1 MKKTAFVLA
10 PISVIALA
18 APSPLDRLPAGPAG
32 AIVRRAIDHT
42 GGWEAWASKKTVQFR
57 KTVVRYRPDGSVE
70 RRRVQFH
77 RYVLR
82 PEMKGRIE
90 FEEDGKKIVF
100 VNSGNQALKL
110 VDGRAAPAQ
119 EDINSA
125 RNNTFG
131 SHYVFSMPFKLTD
144 PGVHLEPAGE
154 ERVGKGSVAQK
165 VRVTYDKGAGDA
177 GGMHVWTY
185 YFEKTT
191 GRLVANNL
199 QYEAAKY
206 DYTEYLDEKPV
217 AGLLLPMKR
226 LGYEA
231 DAKGKKG
238 RRNSEILYEDVRFD
252 VPMEDALFALP
263 RR

>member
-1 MKKTAFVLA
+1 MTKTAFLVA
-10 PISVIALA
+10 PLSLFALA

-42 GGWEAWASKKTVQFR
+42 GGWPAWASKKTVEFR
-57 KTVVRYRPDGSVE
+57 KTVIKYRPDGTVE
-70 RRRVQFH
+70 RRRVQTH

-82 PEMKGRIE
+82 PQMKGRIE
-90 FEEDGKKIVF
+90 FEEDGKKIVY
-100 VNSGNQALKL
+100 VNSGGQAVKL
-110 VDGRAAPAQ
+110 VDGKLAPTQ
-119 EDINSA
+119 EDTNSA

-131 SHYVFSMPFKLTD
+131 SHYVFTMPFKLTD
-144 PGVHLEPAGE
+144 PGAHLEPAGD
-154 ERVGKGSVAQK
+154 ERFGKTRVEK

-185 YFEKTT
+185 YFDKAS

-199 QYEAAKY
+199 RYDASKY
-206 DYTEYLDEKPV
+206 DYTEYLDERPV
-217 AGLLLPMKR
+217 AGLLLPMRR

-231 DAKGKKG
+231 DEKGKKG

-252 VPMEDALFALP
+252 VPMADALFALP

>member
-1 MKKTAFVLA
+1 VKKAAFLPAVFCLLALA
-10 PISVIALA
+10 PA
-18 APSPLDRLPAGPAG
+18 SPLDRLPAGPAG
-32 AIVRRAIDHT
+32 VIVRRAIDHT
-42 GGWEAWASKKTVQFR
+42 GGWAAWDSKRTVQFKKTVI
-57 KTVVRYRPDGSVE
+57 RYRPDGSVE

-90 FEEDGKKIVF
+90 FEEDGRRIVF
-100 VNSGNQALKL
+100 INSGGQAVKV
-110 VDGRAAPAQ
+110 VDGKLASTQ
-119 EDINSA
+119 DDTNSA

-154 ERVGKGSVAQK
+154 ERLGKTRVEK

-185 YFEKTT
+185 YFDKAT

-199 QYEAAKY
+199 KYESAKY
-206 DYTEYLDEKPV
+206 DYTEYLDERPI
-217 AGLLLPMKR
+217 AGLNLPMRR

-231 DAKGKKG
+231 DERGKKG

-252 VPMEDALFALP
+252 APMADALFALP

>member
-1 MKKTAFVLA
+1 MKKGAFLFAPLSVLT
-10 PISVIALA
+10 LA

-42 GGWEAWASKKTVQFR
+42 GGWPAWSSKKTVEFR
-57 KTVVRYRPDGSVE
+57 KTVIRYRPDGSVE

-90 FEEDGKKIVF
+90 FEEDGKKIVYI
-100 VNSGNQALKL
+100 NSGGQAVKV
-110 VDGRAAPAQ
+110 VDGRLAPAQ
-119 EDINSA
+119 EDTNSA

-131 SHYVFSMPFKLTD
+131 SHYVFTMPFKLTD

-154 ERVGKGSVAQK
+154 ERLGKTRVEK

-185 YFEKTT
+185 YFDKAS

-199 QYEAAKY
+199 KYEAAKY
-206 DYTEYLDEKPV
+206 DYTEYLDERPV
-217 AGLLLPMKR
+217 AGLLLPMRR

-231 DAKGKKG
+231 DEKGKRG
-238 RRNSEILYEDVRFD
+238 RRNSEILYENVRFD
-252 VPMEDALFALP
+252 LPMADALFALP